1 MKSNLII
8 TSCAVALVFL
18 AVALVALTVQPAVTT
33 VSHTESSS
41 YSWYFKPRE
50 DGRQPVVA
58 DNATFLSQYDNV
70 RYLGS
75 PDSKDLFL
83 TFDVGYENGNTEKI
97 LDILKEKKVPAA
109 FFVTGHYVESNPD
122 LIKRM
127 EAEGHL
133 VCNHTLNHK
142 DLSAISSPEELA
154 AEVDGL
160 AAKYREIVGKEM
172 PKYLRPPEGKYC
184 ERMLKIADQE
194 GYTVVFWSF
203 AYKDW
208 LNDEQPDASAAMEKI
223 LKRTHPGAVLLLH
236 SNSATNAQILGDV
249 IDKWQA
255 DGYTLKSL
263 DNLPAPTAASQASP
277 SPSSLTA
284 QPAASGT

>member
-1 MKSNLII
+1 M
-8 TSCAVALVFL
+8 
-18 AVALVALTVQPAVTT
+18 
-33 VSHTESSS
+33 ES
-41 YSWYFKPRE
+41 
-50 DGRQPVVA
+50 
-58 DNATFLSQYDNV
+58 
-70 RYLGS
+70 
-75 PDSKDLFL
+75 
-83 TFDVGYENGNTEKI
+83 
-97 LDILKEKKVPAA
+97 
-109 FFVTGHYVESNPD
+109 
-122 LIKRM
+122 
-127 EAEGHL
+127 EGHL

-142 DLSAISSPEELA
+142 DLSAISSPEEFA

-160 AAKYREIVGKEM
+160 AAKYKEIVGKEM

-208 LNDEQPDASAAMEKI
+208 LNDEAARRLRRHGKN

-249 IDKWQA
+249 IDKWQV

-263 DNLPAPTAASQASP
+263 DDLPAPAAASQASP
-277 SPSSLTA
+277 SPSS
-284 QPAASGT
+284 